1 MLNARP
7 VSRDD
12 LESKPFR
19 PAAVELRPRTGPPAP
34 NRHQKTSDRWSW
46 LRPVALVGLL
56 GVLSAATVL
65 SATGTDRITGAVTEV
80 QTRVAET
87 AEGARRAWD
96 RHLRTT
102 AVAVDHHNLQRDHAR
117 LRMEVMHLRSL
128 ERERGRLVDLL
139 QMSGQEGLQGVGARV
154 VARGGGGRR
163 TLRVDA
169 GTEKGIRPG
178 LAVIS
183 RSGVVGQVLDAGT
196 GWADVLCLTD
206 PEHGLAAVLEGGPH
220 GTLRG
225 TRDGLALDHVLA
237 RTEVGVGTPVFTS
250 GEGGVF
256 PADLP
261 VGVVVS
267 ARPDRGTPFL
277 HVDVEPVAPPDLL
290 DEVMV
295 VTGRTERPE
304 IAIR

>member
-7 VSRDD
+7 VQRDD
-12 LESKPFR
+12 LQSKPFR
-19 PAAVELRPRTGPPAP
+19 PAAVELRPRTGTPAP
-34 NRHQKTSDRWSW
+34 TRRQKGSDRWSW

-65 SATGTDRITGAVTEV
+65 STTGTDRITGAVATV
-80 QTRVAET
+80 QKWA
-87 AEGARRAWD
+87 AGLADGAHRAWD

-117 LRMEVMHLRSL
+117 LRLEVMHLRAL
-128 ERERGRLVDLL
+128 ERERRRLIDLL

-163 TLRVDA
+163 TLRVDT
-169 GTEKGIRPG
+169 GTDKGVRPG
-178 LAVIS
+178 MAVVS
-183 RSGVVGQVLDAGT
+183 RSGVVGQILDAGT
-196 GWADVLCLTD
+196 GWADVLCVTD
-206 PEHGLAAVLEGGPH
+206 PHHGLAAVLEGGPH

-237 RTEVGVGTPVFTS
+237 RTEVGVGTPVYTS

-256 PADLP
+256 PAELP

-277 HVDVEPVAPPDLL
+277 HIDVEPVAPPDLL

-295 VTGRTERPE
+295 VTGRTQRPE